1 MASLG
6 GRGKRRPKKLAEPPS
21 PCHPER
27 ILPARLQPALVST
40 AAAQTEAPSGLT
52 HTGKR
57 PEGLEDESYTHEP
70 SLPSSTAMH
79 WRVTRPHGL
88 WDVAVALGEAHG
100 PSWGLTAGGGAQE
113 ERAAPGPGLQRPG
126 RRHQAER
133 ASGRSEGPEGQP
145 AQPRRGLAWGGAVGG
160 QVTGGVSGGGAAALA
175 CQLLARRQFQGK
187 YRHRTPTRTKRGT
200 DQDQGQGS
208 LQSRPRP
215 TEHAHCPD
223 SGMSHVSL
231 FSLV

>member
-21 PCHPER
+21 PRHPAR

-79 WRVTRPHGL
+79 WRVTRPRGL

-126 RRHQAER
+126 RRHQAET

-160 QVTGGVSGGGAAALA
+160 QVTGGSREGERRPWRASCWPADNFRVNIATGHQHGPREG
-175 CQLLARRQFQGK
+175 QIKTKARA
-187 YRHRTPTRTKRGT
+187 P
-200 DQDQGQGS
+200 
-208 LQSRPRP
+208 
-215 TEHAHCPD
+215 C
-223 SGMSHVSL
+223 SHVRGQQSAHT
-231 FSLV
+231 VQIQG